1 MEDKILTFLYIIFI
15 DVGIFIM
22 LYHLYRL
29 IYTNNEY
36 INYLN
41 IFIFGPLL
49 ICIGLNKDET
59 PEIFYQ
65 ISLFLA
71 IISFGYHFYFIVKHK
86 GIL

>member
-1 MEDKILTFLYIIFI
+1 MEDKIPIYLYFIFI
-15 DVGIFIM
+15 DVGIFIIF
-22 LYHLYRL
+22 YHLYRL
-29 IYTNNEY
+29 VYTNDEY

-41 IFIFGPLL
+41 IFIFVPLL

-71 IISFGYHFYFIVKHK
+71 ITSFVYHFYFIVKHK